1 MSDNIKQKY
10 KHTSCV
16 RLMNAVF
23 YAHHGVEKAEHKL
36 GARYE
41 VDAKIKVDFFQ
52 AAEDDNIDET
62 IDYGLI
68 YQNIKET
75 IMTHKYYLIEA
86 VAKRIADDLIVSFPN
101 IQSVRIK
108 VRKKNPP
115 VGGVCD
121 YAEADYFLESIQ
133 NV

>member
-1 MSDNIKQKY
+1 MLDIKQNY
-10 KHTSCV
+10 KHKSTV

-41 VDAKIKVDFFQ
+41 VDAEIHVDFFQ
-52 AAEDDNIDET
+52 AAEDDDITET
-62 IDYGLI
+62 IDYGMI
-68 YQNIKET
+68 YRNIEKT
-75 IMTHKYYLIEA
+75 LMTKKYYLIEA
-86 VAKRIADDLIVSFPN
+86 VAKKIADDLVAAFQN
-101 IQSVRIK
+101 INAIRIK

-121 YAEADYFLESIQ
+121 YAEADYLLEKIDS
-133 NV
+133 